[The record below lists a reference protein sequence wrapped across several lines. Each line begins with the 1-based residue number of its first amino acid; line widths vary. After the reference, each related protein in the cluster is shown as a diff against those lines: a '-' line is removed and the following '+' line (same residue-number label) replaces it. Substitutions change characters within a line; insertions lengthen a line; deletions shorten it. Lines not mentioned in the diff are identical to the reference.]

1 MVTEISRGKQMTL
14 TFDEI
19 KTRFDELKQEQH
31 YPLNQGIKGAIISQL
46 DKACG
51 SKDNR
56 YQFAAAL
63 GLPVHTSDWTV
74 GEWGTINQMVKI
86 DKDPAL
92 GWIATNPKFT
102 AIVGVV
108 MAQCGKQEGQAEL
121 FEEEDDDYGYA
132 QQKNFD

>member
-1 MVTEISRGKQMTL
+1 M
-14 TFDEI
+14 TFDDI
-19 KTRFDELKQEQH
+19 KKRLDTLKQN
-31 YPLNQGIKGAIISQL
+31 PTFALNKGIQGAIISQL

-63 GLPVHTSDWTV
+63 GLPVHTSDWTH
-74 GEWGTINQMVKI
+74 GEWYAVSQMVRI

-92 GWIATNPKFT
+92 GWVATNQNFT

-108 MAQCGKQEGQAEL
+108 MAQCGKQEGQMEL
-121 FEEEDDDYGYA
+121 MNGF
-132 QQKNFD
+132 